1 MESKATGE
9 REISWDGRNLAG
21 RQATSGVYFARLVA
35 DGKTVATRRIA
46 LLK

>member
-9 REISWDGRNLAG
+9 REISWDGQNLAG

-35 DGKTVATRRIA
+35 DGKTVATHRIV
-46 LLK
+46 LVE